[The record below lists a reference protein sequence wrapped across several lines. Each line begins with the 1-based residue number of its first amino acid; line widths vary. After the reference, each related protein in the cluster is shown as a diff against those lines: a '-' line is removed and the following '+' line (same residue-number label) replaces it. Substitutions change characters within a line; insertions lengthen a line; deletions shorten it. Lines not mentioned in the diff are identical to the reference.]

1 MSASIASQGQAFA
14 HAPQPMHL
22 SLISA
27 TPQGLSC
34 YYDTILD
41 VGHFVIVDDPAIT
54 SGFVWQERLW
64 GNMRL
69 KPLEML

>member
-1 MSASIASQGQAFA
+1 MTTVALAGSSGALAEVRTRLRDS
-14 HAPQPMHL
+14 P
-22 SLISA
+22 
-27 TPQGLSC
+27 
-34 YYDTILD
+34 LD
-41 VGHFVIVDDPAIT
+41 FVIVDDPAIT